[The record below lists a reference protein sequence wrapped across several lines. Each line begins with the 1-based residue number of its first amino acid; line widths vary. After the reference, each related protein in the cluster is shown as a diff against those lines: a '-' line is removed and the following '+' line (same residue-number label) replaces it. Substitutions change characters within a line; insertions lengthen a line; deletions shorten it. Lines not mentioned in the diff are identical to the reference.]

1 MTIRW
6 RDSLFIEFNLQIIG
20 LDGGGREFTVLMS
33 ISLSEQDHGSEFVN
47 SRVSRTYDKSRDVN
61 THVLYLRE
69 DNKALS
75 SKKLWSYKLR

>member
-1 MTIRW
+1 M
-6 RDSLFIEFNLQIIG
+6 
-20 LDGGGREFTVLMS
+20 GGGREFTVLMS
-33 ISLSEQDHGSEFVN
+33 VSLSEQDHGFVN
-47 SRVSRTYDKSRDVN
+47 SRVLSRTYDKSRDVN

>member
-1 MTIRW
+1 M
-6 RDSLFIEFNLQIIG
+6 SLIYRS
-20 LDGGGREFTVLMS
+20 LDWMGEGGEFTVLMS
-33 ISLSEQDHGSEFVN
+33 VSLSDHGSEFVN